1 MRCRQLPTAACSL
14 CVLLLSAVAAHAQT
28 VESSMGIIGKLG
40 HWIDAST
47 GDGIDSSY
55 IEVPA
60 RPWQVVAKSFA
71 NQSDLHMTSTFDGS
85 QMYEGVVGDVTVE
98 PRIRT
103 AISTSVGLWVGYR
116 GWGIGYSA
124 SVAGDKGSDF
134 DLESTSA
141 RYYARLRLHSFEGGD
156 FETRQSGYLSDPE
169 DDTAKPEPFEF
180 MLPLYLSSPVKIKTQ
195 LLEGVYIF
203 NSSRFSYTAAY
214 DQSVI
219 QRRSAGSLVAGLR
232 YFHSDYDYAH
242 DSNADLILNMNDIG
256 RICTWQASVGAGYA
270 YNWVPVRGL
279 LISALAM
286 PMVTVY
292 NHIKTYS
299 YDSNYRQMALDDVVH
314 SDDELPSSDYRIS
327 LMSTDSRN
335 SRMML
340 NVNSRVSVTYNWSRW
355 FVSANG
361 NFYHSRYRYENNSG
375 RLNDWSAMLR
385 VGVRL

>member
-1 MRCRQLPTAACSL
+1 M
-14 CVLLLSAVAAHAQT
+14 
-28 VESSMGIIGKLG
+28 
-40 HWIDAST
+40 
-47 GDGIDSSY
+47 
-55 IEVPA
+55 
-60 RPWQVVAKSFA
+60 
-71 NQSDLHMTSTFDGS
+71 
-85 QMYEGVVGDVTVE
+85 
-98 PRIRT
+98 
-103 AISTSVGLWVGYR
+103 
-116 GWGIGYSA
+116 
-124 SVAGDKGSDF
+124 AGDKGSDF